1 MVGVTWLLL
10 GVALVL
16 FWAYSRWRHR
26 YWASKGVPTP
36 PMLPIIGHLH
46 NTLIPSMRCDFET
59 EAYHN
64 HGGSKF
70 CGMYSFYQPFLLVGD
85 PELLRLI
92 YVKDFDYFMDR
103 RPFKMT
109 SSKDKVMANML
120 SLKTGEEWKKLR
132 SVMSPTFTSGKMK
145 GMFSLVCQ
153 KADDLVSFCLKEA
166 RTKPSVDMKY
176 NFGRYTMDTIA
187 SCAFGIECNSLV
199 DEKPIFAEKV
209 ESFFKVT
216 PGMVF
221 RMVFTMVFPK
231 IANALDIRFS
241 VPATDFFEEVARE
254 TLHARRKGEKRGDFL
269 DLLLEAEIPN
279 ADAEAMQNGTRS
291 PKSKQALDDLTII
304 SQSVLFLVAGYDT
317 TASTLAFASFLLA
330 KHPEIQQRLRQEM
343 NELIDQHGDI
353 TYQGIMEAKYLDAC
367 IMETLRLYPPGLF
380 LERQCVKEYKV
391 PDMDLTI
398 EPGTVVTCP
407 IFTIHRD
414 PKYWPEPEEFR
425 PERFLPENKA
435 NITNFTHIP
444 FGMGPRNCLAM
455 RFALMEAK
463 VGLAKMLLA
472 SDISL
477 APGYDEMKIEFG
489 FGILRPKDGV
499 QLVLKPLKEE

>member
-1 MVGVTWLLL
+1 MVGVTWLLV
-10 GVALVL
+10 GVVLVL
-16 FWAYSRWRHR
+16 SWAYSRWRHR
-26 YWASKGVPTP
+26 YWTSKGVPSP
-36 PMLPIIGHLH
+36 PTLPFIGHLH
-46 NTLIPSMRCDFET
+46 KLVAPSMRCYFEN
-59 EAYHN
+59 EAYHK
-64 HGGSKF
+64 HGGSKI
-70 CGMYSFYQPFLLVGD
+70 CGVYSFHKPSLIVGD

-92 YVKDFDYFMDR
+92 FVKDFDYFMDR
-103 RPFKMT
+103 RAVKLPNK
-109 SSKDKVMANML
+109 KDRVMANML
-120 SLKTGEEWKKLR
+120 SVKAGEDWKKLR

-216 PGMVF
+216 PGMVLRIVF
-221 RMVFTMVFPK
+221 MFMVPK
-231 IANALDIRFS
+231 IAHALDIRFS

-279 ADAEAMQNGTRS
+279 GDAEAMQNGTQS
-291 PKSKQALDDLTII
+291 PKSKKALDELTII

-367 IMETLRLYPPGLF
+367 IMESLRLYPPGLF

-391 PDMDLTI
+391 PGFDFTI
-398 EPGTVVTCP
+398 EPGTVVSCP
-407 IFTIHRD
+407 VWTVHRD

-435 NITNFTHIP
+435 NIANFTHMP
-444 FGMGPRNCLAM
+444 FGVGPRNCLAM
-455 RFALMEAK
+455 RFALMEVK

-472 SDISL
+472 SDIKLS
-477 APGYDEMKIEFG
+477 PGHEEIETD
-489 FGILRPKDGV
+489 FGIGLLRPKDGV
-499 QLVLKPLKEE
+499 QLILNPLKKE